1 MSENSV
7 HQNAAEIDS
16 LQTSCLLTFRL
27 ASLQI
32 SVLCSHFC
40 FAHTWDILN
49 IELVETALVSK

>member
-16 LQTSCLLTFRL
+16 LHTSYLLTFHL
-27 ASLQI
+27 ASLLP
-32 SVLCSHFC
+32 VFLCSHFC

-49 IELVETALVSK
+49 IDLAEAALVSK